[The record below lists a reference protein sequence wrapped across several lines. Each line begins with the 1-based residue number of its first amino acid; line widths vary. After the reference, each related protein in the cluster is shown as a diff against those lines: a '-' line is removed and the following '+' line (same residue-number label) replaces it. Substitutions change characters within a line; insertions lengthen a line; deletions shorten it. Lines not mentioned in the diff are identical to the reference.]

1 MVALALND
9 RRVSLLRE
17 IARDEGISEKYLG
30 QIVIPLRTSGLI
42 TSQRGAHGG
51 YSLGRPA
58 AEITV
63 LEIVEAV
70 EGPVAGEPESGPGA
84 GNGRESPAV
93 TSTGAAADVVWKK
106 LHDVVSAELSSWT
119 VQALADAAREL
130 GPPVENYVI

>member
-1 MVALALND
+1 MVALALNPGK
-9 RRVSLLRE
+9 VSLLRE

-58 AEITV
+58 AAITV
-63 LEIVEAV
+63 LEVVEAV
-70 EGPVAGEPESGPGA
+70 EGPVAGEPEP
-84 GNGRESPAV
+84 SPDADPPAA